1 MRLDIFLKRAGLVR
15 QRAHAKE
22 ACDEGAVT
30 ISGQRVKPG
39 RAVAPGQKIR
49 IAFPR
54 RILEVE
60 VLALPE
66 GSVSRSERRDCY
78 RVLED
83 TARGWDQ

>member
-1 MRLDIFLKRAGLVR
+1 MRLDVFLKRAGLIR

-22 ACDEGAVT
+22 ACDDGAVT

-39 RAVAPGQKIR
+39 RLVAVGQKIR
-49 IAFPR
+49 IAYPR

-66 GSVSRSERRDCY
+66 GNVSRTERRDCY

-83 TARGWDQ
+83 TPRGWDQ